1 MGLSDCPLHHLTI
14 ASLSVGSNLHIMKL
28 GTMSAPVDSMMFA
41 EDGDPGLLVAFEG
54 LDGSGKTTQR
64 KLLKAWHEDNGE
76 EVIATKWNSSSL
88 FKG

>member
-1 MGLSDCPLHHLTI
+1 
-14 ASLSVGSNLHIMKL
+14 
-28 GTMSAPVDSMMFA
+28 MMFA